1 MIKVCEKE
9 WILEVSSISPTLMV
23 DTAFLKSNFSKSDE
37 TYNFNIFEMLI
48 NIKKSNWAQ
57 EMWCKIWML

>member
-23 DTAFLKSNFSKSDE
+23 DKADE

-48 NIKKSNWAQ
+48 NIKKSNYTPASF
-57 EMWCKIWML
+57 IRLGTRDVV